1 MAAVFEKNEGGQR
14 TKVGKRLKGCWK
26 DLHENGND
34 LDEAVSG
41 DGEKYL
47 GSGYILKT
55 EPTEVGNRLNIGF
68 ERKGGVRED

>member
-1 MAAVFEKNEGGQR
+1 M
-14 TKVGKRLKGCWK
+14 
-26 DLHENGND
+26 
-34 LDEAVSG
+34 DEAVSG